1 MKTPICKTCL
11 HRVKS
16 TRSCI
21 CENTGKHIYWN
32 QQTCHDYSEIKQ
44 PEHKE
49 NETK

>member
-1 MKTPICKTCL
+1 MNTPICKTCL

-32 QQTCHDYSEIKQ
+32 QQSCPDYSETKQ
-44 PEHKE
+44 PEKKE
-49 NETK
+49 KP